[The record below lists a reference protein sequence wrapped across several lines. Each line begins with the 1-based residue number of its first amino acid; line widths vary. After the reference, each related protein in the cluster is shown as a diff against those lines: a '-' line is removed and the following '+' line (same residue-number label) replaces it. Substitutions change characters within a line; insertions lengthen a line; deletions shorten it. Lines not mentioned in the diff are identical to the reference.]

1 MVFTRLY
8 LAQPY
13 TKVYINS
20 KLKIVLR
27 RKPGGSDLLVRSQPE
42 LFMTEIRSCLYYK
55 GIRLKH
61 FYKCSF
67 FLRSESFC
75 YTRELISDS
84 WPRSTA
90 CCSPSSS
97 SSSSSSSSQ
106 NLSRGRQC
114 RPNGNDSLT
123 SDRRTQKETL
133 IKTLA
138 ASSSSSAFF
147 SCMSGQSTLPPELV
161 LAPGGQAQSSLQKK
175 KS

>member
-1 MVFTRLY
+1 MNISVWWIRNLIFPQNCTVKTHSSISSVYLFACLWKRKTFCYVLVFTRLY
-8 LAQPY
+8 LVQRY
-13 TKVYINS
+13 TKVYINF
-20 KLKIVLR
+20 KLRIVLR

-67 FLRSESFC
+67 FLCSESFC

-97 SSSSSSSSQ
+97 SSSSSSSQ
-106 NLSRGRQC
+106 NLSLFS
-114 RPNGNDSLT
+114 RPTMPS
-123 SDRRTQKETL
+123 
-133 IKTLA
+133 
-138 ASSSSSAFF
+138 
-147 SCMSGQSTLPPELV
+147 
-161 LAPGGQAQSSLQKK
+161 
-175 KS
+175 